1 MDNEIP
7 DTPTHCVAVVGGAV
21 AGAEVAARLADHGVI
36 CVVIEQNSRPY
47 GKIEDGLPRWHKALR
62 EKEYASIR
70 DKLSRPGVHYVP
82 ATKVGQDIDFAEL
95 SEGWG
100 FSALVLACGAWKDRS
115 LPIGGAD
122 DYVGK
127 GLVYQNPFVIW
138 FNHKEE
144 ASYDGPVFETPDG
157 SIVVGGGL
165 ASIDV
170 AKIFMLE
177 NVLAKLT
184 ERGIEVGLIEL
195 EVKGIPK
202 TLAAHGLTYEDLGL
216 EGCSIYYRRGLEDM
230 PLVSPPDDP
239 ALCTPERME
248 KIRKS
253 RSRLLDKA
261 IDKYR
266 FEVVPYSAPE
276 ALIVEQDR
284 LVGIVFRRTRIE
296 GGKVIPTDETYE
308 RRGPCV
314 ISSIGSI
321 PEPISGI
328 AMKGELFKFTDW
340 DLGRLDAFPHVF
352 SVGNV
357 VTGKGN
363 VAASRKHASHIAQ
376 DALEVFLGLGDEDDD
391 HDTLLNAASERA
403 RETAL
408 EIARGLDN
416 TEPPGPE
423 VIAKILAQVR
433 KRQQAVGY
441 TGDLAAW
448 LEKVAPS

>member
-177 NVLAKLT
+177 NVRAKLT
-184 ERGIEVGLIEL
+184 ERGIEVDLIEL

-202 TLAAHGLTYEDLGL
+202 TLAAHGLAYEDLGL

-253 RSRLLDKA
+253 RSRLLQKA
-261 IDKYR
+261 VDKYR

-296 GGKVIPTDETYE
+296 GGKVILTDETYE

-328 AMKGELFKFTDW
+328 AMKGELFEFTDW
-340 DLGRLDAFPHVF
+340 DLGRLDAFPNVF

-391 HDTLLNAASERA
+391 HDTLVNAASERA
-403 RETAL
+403 RKAAL
-408 EIARGLDN
+408 EIARELDN
-416 TEPPGPE
+416 TEPPSPE
-423 VIAKILAQVR
+423 VIVKILAQVR

-448 LEKVAPS
+448 LEKVATS